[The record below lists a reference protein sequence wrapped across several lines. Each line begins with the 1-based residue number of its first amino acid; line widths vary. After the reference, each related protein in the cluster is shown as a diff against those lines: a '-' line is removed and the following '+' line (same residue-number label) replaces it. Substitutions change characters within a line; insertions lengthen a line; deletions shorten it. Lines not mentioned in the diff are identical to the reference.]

1 MQYRNKKYASR
12 NAKKLVPK
20 TRTLEGR
27 FINEQDCSIDNL
39 GSFITCREKRVPLFG
54 YPLISFNQ
62 NIEGYDRITYLWN
75 HISKPILSINTKR
88 CIMKDLI
95 DSYDCNDKVQK
106 YMLNS
111 FTAGRKLS
119 TKTIDQFKDPSF
131 E

>member
-1 MQYRNKKYASR
+1 MQYRNKKHASR

-39 GSFITCREKRVPLFG
+39 ESFITCREKRVPLFG